1 MGFVLLNFLDLNFI
15 KSFSEVERILPLT
28 FKAEKMGKWTTFFK
42 KIFKFFVELIL
53 FHVHQ

>member
-28 FKAEKMGKWTTFFK
+28 FKAEKLGKWTTFFK
-42 KIFKFFVELIL
+42 NF
-53 FHVHQ
+53 